1 MKIANSLLLS
11 GLLLGP
17 AGPALF
23 YQDIPEINSREA
35 YEMITKNPAFRL
47 VDVRSIA
54 EYYFVGH
61 PEMAANVPLTFW
73 DEKAQTLVRNERFL
87 DDLKT
92 RYKPEETL
100 IFICR
105 SGGRSRQAAQLA
117 REAGYSNV
125 YSVKEGFE
133 GEKDARGYRT
143 VVGWKN
149 SGLPYTYEV
158 RKELIYQWP

>member
-1 MKIANSLLLS
+1 MNILNFLLLV
-11 GLLLGP
+11 GVLPCL
-17 AGPALF
+17 AGPALSP
-23 YQDIPEINSREA
+23 QDIPEVNSREA

-73 DEKAQTLVRNERFL
+73 DEKAQTLVRNERFM
-87 DDLKT
+87 DDLKA
-92 RYKPEETL
+92 RYKPQETL
-100 IFICR
+100 VFICR
-105 SGGRSRQAAQLA
+105 SGGRSRQAAKLA
-117 REAGYSNV
+117 REAGYSSV

-143 VVGWKN
+143 AGGWKN
-149 SGLPYTYEV
+149 SGLPYTYEL
-158 RKELIYQWP
+158 KKDLI